1 MVKISN
7 KKQVKA
13 YIRNTFILI
22 NVFMIVAVSVV
33 LTLFK
38 FNFMLVALTAIFL
51 ELLVLLYISLTVKY
65 FEYEYYG
72 EVITI
77 YNRLIFKKNGK
88 RLELPK
94 SKVKYYRL
102 ENNYWGTQ
110 LNLYKRST
118 DKYNLIRFHYN
129 VIPPLNE
136 IELNQLNKSLQ
147 EAEVIIL

>member
-7 KKQVKA
+7 KKQVKS
-13 YIRNTFILI
+13 YIRNIFILI
-22 NVFMIVAVSVV
+22 NVVMIAAVAVA
-33 LTLFK
+33 LTVFK
-38 FNFMLVALTAIFL
+38 FNFMLVSLMAIFI
-51 ELLVLLYISLTVKY
+51 ELFVILYISLTVKY

-110 LNLYKRST
+110 LNLYKRSP

-129 VIPPLNE
+129 VVPPLNE

-147 EAEVIIL
+147 EAEIIIL

>member
-38 FNFMLVALTAIFL
+38 FNFMLVALMAIFI

-110 LNLYKRST
+110 LNLYKRSP

-129 VIPPLNE
+129 VVPPLNE
-136 IELNQLNKSLQ
+136 IDLNQLNKSLQ
-147 EAEVIIL
+147 EAEIIIL